1 MIAAHKRKYEHLR
14 ETAMIN
20 TPKIVRLLTMNL
32 FAAAMVLTAGQFF
45 ETAAQRDPFTK
56 PGWARP
62 RTTNPGGGVV
72 RTGVSGTSKAGT
84 AAAMDIGVPAIEQRI
99 EYFKR
104 LRENAAASGNA
115 LPKVTSVLTLNELA
129 VTGIFRTPRGYAA
142 MVEATPIR
150 LSYTIYP
157 GDKFFDGQLVA
168 VEENRLVFRRV
179 TKVAKGKFVSSV
191 ENKSLRQYTDREQL
205 QGTAPAG
212 AEAKSET
219 TPALVV
225 ASDGST
231 VKVTPRPIVSPLDE
245 MNGVPVKDAAGS
257 PARKSPRK
265 RAAKR
270 Q

>member
-1 MIAAHKRKYEHLR
+1 MMN
-14 ETAMIN
+14 TA
-20 TPKIVRLLTMNL
+20 KIVRLISLNL
-32 FAAAMVLTAGQFF
+32 FAGAMVLAAGQFF

-62 RTTNPGGGVV
+62 RQSGQSGLSGP
-72 RTGVSGTSKAGT
+72 RKTGAQV
-84 AAAMDIGVPAIEQRI
+84 MDIGIPAIEQRI
-99 EYFKR
+99 EFYKR
-104 LRENAAASGNA
+104 LREGAAASGSP

-179 TKVAKGKFVSSV
+179 TKVAQGKFVSSV
-191 ENKSLRQYTDREQL
+191 ENKALRQYTDREQL
-205 QGTAPAG
+205 QGTAPVTS
-212 AEAKSET
+212 EAKAD
-219 TPALVV
+219 TPPATVV
-225 ASDGST
+225 APDGTT
-231 VKVTPRPIVSPLDE
+231 VKVAPRKIVSPLDE
-245 MNGVPVKDAAGS
+245 MNGLSPRDAAAPVDKAKKDS
-257 PARKSPRK
+257 RKAVK
-265 RAAKR
+265 VAKK